1 MGLLGSGCAGK
12 ARQDWAAANGGEAG
26 IQAIVMQEEAR
37 AHLISTKQGSTYP
50 VTRMLRLRPGDIE
63 QVAAFQS
70 MHEEARQENFG
81 YMFRSPSL
89 WEDMVKSITLCN
101 CGPTP
106 VKPNQTLQSQDDYAR
121 QGMSKGATGSFA

>member
-1 MGLLGSGCAGK
+1 
-12 ARQDWAAANGGEAG
+12 
-26 IQAIVMQEEAR
+26 MQELP
-37 AHLISTKQGSTYP
+37 HVLQ

-101 CGPTP
+101 CGCA
-106 VKPNQTLQSQDDYAR
+106 SQDV
-121 QGMSKGATGSFA
+121 